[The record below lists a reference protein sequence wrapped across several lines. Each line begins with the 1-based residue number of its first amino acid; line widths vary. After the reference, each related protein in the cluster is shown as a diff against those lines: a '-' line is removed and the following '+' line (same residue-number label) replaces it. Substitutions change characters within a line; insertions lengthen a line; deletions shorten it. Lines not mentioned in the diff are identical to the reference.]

1 MFVFRAGAS
10 LPQHFVFVCF
20 ASSHH
25 LSVCHRTF
33 QLYKHQQVDNNG
45 FRRSNTFATEENKM
59 CDALNF
65 VKHLN
70 MMNIISHESNVLTN
84 TYWIH

>member
-1 MFVFRAGAS
+1 
-10 LPQHFVFVCF
+10 
-20 ASSHH
+20 
-25 LSVCHRTF
+25 
-33 QLYKHQQVDNNG
+33 
-45 FRRSNTFATEENKM
+45 M